1 MMGVIAQQ
9 VQVIE
14 RELVLQSQ
22 WDLWIEVVIGLL
34 VLAVLAMT
42 VYNYRSL
49 RPRWRAL
56 PLVGLRVIGLLLL
69 IGIFYQPAWLEH
81 DVTRER
87 RNIAVLVDGSESQDV
102 PHLDARTRRDW
113 VDAFITRH
121 EGLWERLATEDDLT
135 FYSFGQTL
143 EPLPSP
149 LEAPDQFASR
159 AVSADATKLVDSLE
173 QLRTLHH
180 SQTLGAVVILSDGI
194 DTTRSEALSGLDA
207 ATRRVVDALDAPI
220 HAVSLPKR
228 DALIDVRIRDLHASS
243 FAFLMNATTLHVDLE
258 VAGVQSGQLL
268 VRLSE
273 GGQVISRERIT
284 VKPNTRDYRATLAY
298 VPTTVGQFV
307 YEVEVEAVSGELDT
321 DNNRRAIL
329 VDVIRDKTRVL
340 QVVGQPSWDQRFLRE
355 HLKQNPNVDLISFFI
370 LVGQSSNR
378 PAAQDETALIPFPV
392 RELFEEELGSFD
404 LVIFQN
410 FNYGPFQTRPYL
422 PLIAEYV
429 RQGGA
434 FLMVGG
440 PLSFSLGGYY
450 GTPLNTILPVELP
463 SSIAADA
470 LIDTRAFTAELT
482 DVGRRHPITRLVN
495 TELDNDLR
503 WREMAEMEGVNR
515 VAKLRPDAL
524 ALLSHPSLR
533 DEAGEPMPV
542 VSVREVAQG
551 RTMAVTTDTT
561 WHWAFGPDK
570 EGRES
575 QVYGHFWSHA
585 IRWLIQDPEMALIS
599 VDVLG
604 QHTTD
609 RSSTKARITVSRPDY
624 TVAADHPVTIRV
636 TRSLSGADAVVLQE
650 EERLTDASG
659 VIELEIPTPEAGI
672 YALEARSKLGG
683 KDAQASDRFII
694 EPTTMERQ
702 RLVGDDALLRALTD
716 RTGGTYTTLDQ
727 DLESLTLKPATLA
740 RTTAQ
745 RQRDLWASPYVLVML
760 VIIFG
765 LEWWL
770 RRRLGF
776 L

>member
-1 MMGVIAQQ
+1 
-9 VQVIE
+9 
-14 RELVLQSQ
+14 
-22 WDLWIEVVIGLL
+22 
-34 VLAVLAMT
+34 
-42 VYNYRSL
+42 
-49 RPRWRAL
+49 
-56 PLVGLRVIGLLLL
+56 
-69 IGIFYQPAWLEH
+69 
-81 DVTRER
+81 
-87 RNIAVLVDGSESQDV
+87 
-102 PHLDARTRRDW
+102 
-113 VDAFITRH
+113 
-121 EGLWERLATEDDLT
+121 
-135 FYSFGQTL
+135 
-143 EPLPSP
+143 
-149 LEAPDQFASR
+149 
-159 AVSADATKLVDSLE
+159 
-173 QLRTLHH
+173 
-180 SQTLGAVVILSDGI
+180 
-194 DTTRSEALSGLDA
+194 
-207 ATRRVVDALDAPI
+207 
-220 HAVSLPKR
+220 
-228 DALIDVRIRDLHASS
+228 
-243 FAFLMNATTLHVDLE
+243 
-258 VAGVQSGQLL
+258 
-268 VRLSE
+268 
-273 GGQVISRERIT
+273 
-284 VKPNTRDYRATLAY
+284 
-298 VPTTVGQFV
+298 
-307 YEVEVEAVSGELDT
+307 
-321 DNNRRAIL
+321 
-329 VDVIRDKTRVL
+329 
-340 QVVGQPSWDQRFLRE
+340 
-355 HLKQNPNVDLISFFI
+355 
-370 LVGQSSNR
+370 
-378 PAAQDETALIPFPV
+378 
-392 RELFEEELGSFD
+392 
-404 LVIFQN
+404 
-410 FNYGPFQTRPYL
+410 
-422 PLIAEYV
+422 
-429 RQGGA
+429 
-434 FLMVGG
+434 
-440 PLSFSLGGYY
+440 
-450 GTPLNTILPVELP
+450 
-463 SSIAADA
+463 
-470 LIDTRAFTAELT
+470 
-482 DVGRRHPITRLVN
+482 
-495 TELDNDLR
+495 
-503 WREMAEMEGVNR
+503 
-515 VAKLRPDAL
+515 
-524 ALLSHPSLR
+524 
-533 DEAGEPMPV
+533 MPV

-650 EERLTDASG
+650 EERLTDTSG